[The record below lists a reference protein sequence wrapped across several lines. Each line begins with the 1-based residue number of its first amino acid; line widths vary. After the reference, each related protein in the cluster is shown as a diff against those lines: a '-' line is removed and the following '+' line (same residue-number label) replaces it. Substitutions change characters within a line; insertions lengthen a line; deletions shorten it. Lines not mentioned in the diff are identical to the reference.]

1 MAKDGFIHST
11 CVLKLDPQKIV
22 HRTEAELDTALWR
35 TGELALKTCNF
46 YCKDDQ
52 HTLRESVRLELKG
65 CTIRISWNTPY
76 AIYAYY
82 AGIPSKDENTN
93 ARIRWA
99 AYAKRMHGKDWLYEF
114 KKSMEVRG

>member
-1 MAKDGFIHST
+1 
-11 CVLKLDPQKIV
+11 QKIMN
-22 HRTEAELDTALWR
+22 RTKADLDTALR
-35 TGELALKTCNF
+35 LTGEMALNHCNF

-82 AGIPSKDENTN
+82 AGIPPKD
-93 ARIRWA
+93 
-99 AYAKRMHGKDWLYEF
+99 
-114 KKSMEVRG
+114 